1 MGPLTCKNPES
12 VNLPNLPLYA
22 NIHAMSKVCAITQK
36 SSVNGG
42 GYSNRTRA
50 TQFNPTGKRRRYAN
64 IQKKKI
70 FVPELGMSVTLNVST
85 RAIKTIQKNG
95 AFATLKKA
103 GLLS

>member
-1 MGPLTCKNPES
+1 MPIF
-12 VNLPNLPLYA
+12 PLYA

-36 SSVNGG
+36 SSINGG

-50 TQFNPTGKRRRYAN
+50 TQYNPSGKRRRYAN

-70 FVPELGMSVTLNVST
+70 FVAELGQSITLNVST

-103 GLLS
+103 GLL